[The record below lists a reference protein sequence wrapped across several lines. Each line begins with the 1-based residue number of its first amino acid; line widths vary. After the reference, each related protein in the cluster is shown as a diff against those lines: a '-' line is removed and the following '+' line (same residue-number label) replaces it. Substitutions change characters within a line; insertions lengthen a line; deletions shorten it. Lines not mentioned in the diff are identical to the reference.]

1 MALAKRKESR
11 VRAIRRGAGRVSTI
25 RSRSCCEAKLKMR
38 HLLTILAFASTS
50 LAYAAAAQG
59 PASILNW
66 YRGNL
71 HTHTINSDGD
81 SSPWD
86 LVGWYKRNGYQFL
99 AITDHNT
106 FTDPADFDS
115 NPNDNFLLLGAEEV
129 TNEKTVHV
137 NAIGISR
144 VIPAQRGSTV
154 TDILQA
160 SIDAIRAQSAVALIN
175 HPNFRWAF
183 TASEMLP
190 LKGPVL
196 LEIASGHPTVN
207 HNGDGLI
214 PPTEH
219 MWDQLLSAGVRVFGV
234 AVDDAH
240 NFRQEFTVD
249 RANPGRGWVVARAP
263 SLTREHIV
271 AALNTGEFYASSGVE
286 LKSIAST
293 SDALSVEIQ
302 TASLIQAAKRY
313 RVVFIGRNG
322 RELVTSQQNP
332 AQYTFKGNEGY
343 VRARIED
350 SGGLRARTQPV
361 FVGQQR

>member
-1 MALAKRKESR
+1 MR
-11 VRAIRRGAGRVSTI
+11 
-25 RSRSCCEAKLKMR
+25 MR
-38 HLLTILAFASTS
+38 HALTVLAFAFTS
-50 LAYAAAAQG
+50 LGYAAAAQG
-59 PASILNW
+59 PASTLNW

-86 LVGWYKRNGYQFL
+86 LVAWYKRNGYQFL

-154 TDILQA
+154 TDLLQA
-160 SIDAIRAQSAVALIN
+160 SIDAIRAQGGVALIN

-183 TASEMLP
+183 TATEMLP

-207 HNGDGLI
+207 HSGDGLV
-214 PPTEH
+214 PPTEQ
-219 MWDQLLSAGVRVFGV
+219 MWDQLLSAGMRVFGV

-240 NFRQEFTVD
+240 NFRQEFTLE
-249 RANPGRGWVVARAP
+249 RANPGRGWVAVRAP
-263 SLTREHIV
+263 SLSREHIV
-271 AALNTGEFYASSGVE
+271 AALNAGEFYASSGVE
-286 LKSIAST
+286 LKNIVST
-293 SDALSVEIQ
+293 TDALSVEIQ
-302 TASLIQAAKRY
+302 TASPIQSAKRY
-313 RVVFIGRNG
+313 RVVFIGKNG
-322 RELVTSQQNP
+322 RELAASQENP
-332 AQYTFKGNEGY
+332 ARYTFNGSEGY
-343 VRARIED
+343 VRARVED
-350 SGGLRARTQPV
+350 SGGLRAWTQPV
-361 FVGQQR
+361 FVGADR

>member
-1 MALAKRKESR
+1 MS
-11 VRAIRRGAGRVSTI
+11 GAGSVTATSKIPQPATM
-25 RSRSCCEAKLKMR
+25 APMR
-38 HLLTILAFASTS
+38 HALTVLTFACVF

-59 PASILNW
+59 PPPALNW

-86 LVGWYKRNGYQFL
+86 VMAWYKRNGYQFL

-106 FTDPADFDS
+106 FTDPAHFDS

-154 TDILQA
+154 TELLQA
-160 SIDAIRAQSAVALIN
+160 SIDAIRAQGAVALIN

-183 TASEMLP
+183 TATEMLP
-190 LKGPVL
+190 VKGPVL

-207 HNGDGLI
+207 HSGDGLV
-214 PPTEH
+214 PATEQ
-219 MWDQLLSAGVRVFGV
+219 MWDQLLSAGVRVFAV

-240 NFRQEFTVD
+240 NFRQEFSLE
-249 RANPGRGWVVARAP
+249 RANPGRAWVVVRAP

-271 AALNTGEFYASSGVE
+271 AALNAGEFYASSGVE
-286 LKSIAST
+286 LKDIVST
-293 SDALSVEIQ
+293 SSSMSVEIQ
-302 TASLIQAAKRY
+302 TASPIQSAKHY
-313 RVVFIGRNG
+313 RVVFIGKNG
-322 RELVTSQQNP
+322 RELAVSRDNP
-332 AQYTFKGNEGY
+332 AQYIFNGNEGY

-350 SGGLRARTQPV
+350 SAGLRAWTQPV
-361 FVGQQR
+361 SVGQAR

>member
-1 MALAKRKESR
+1 
-11 VRAIRRGAGRVSTI
+11 
-25 RSRSCCEAKLKMR
+25 MR
-38 HLLTILAFASTS
+38 HVLTVLAFVFAS
-50 LAYAAAAQG
+50 LAYAAAAQA
-59 PASILNW
+59 PAGTLNW

-86 LVGWYKRNGYQFL
+86 LVAWYKRNGYQFL

-106 FTDPADFDS
+106 FTDPAPFDS

-154 TDILQA
+154 TELLQA
-160 SIDAIRAQSAVALIN
+160 SIDAVREQGGVPLIN

-190 LKGPVL
+190 LKGPVV

-207 HNGDGLI
+207 HSGDGLV
-214 PPTEH
+214 PTTEQ
-219 MWDQLLSAGVRVFGV
+219 MWDQLLSAGMRVFGA

-240 NFRQEFTVD
+240 NFRQDFTLD
-249 RANPGRGWVVARAP
+249 RANPGRGWVVVRAP
-263 SLTREHIV
+263 SLTRERIL
-271 AALNTGEFYASSGVE
+271 AALNEGAFYASSGVE
-286 LKSIAST
+286 LKDIVST
-293 SDALSVEIQ
+293 PNTLSVEIQ
-302 TASLIQAAKRY
+302 TASPTQAAKRY
-313 RVVFIGRNG
+313 RVVFIGKNG
-322 RELVTSQQNP
+322 RELAVSQENP
-332 AQYTFKGNEGY
+332 ARYTFTGSEGY

-350 SGGLRARTQPV
+350 SAGLRAWTQPV
-361 FVGQQR
+361 LVASR